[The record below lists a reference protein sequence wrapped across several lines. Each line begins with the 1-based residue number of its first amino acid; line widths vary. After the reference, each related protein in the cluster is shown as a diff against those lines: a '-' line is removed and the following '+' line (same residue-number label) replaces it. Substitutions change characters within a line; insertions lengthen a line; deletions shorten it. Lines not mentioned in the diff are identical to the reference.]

1 MNLTKIISIVLFV
14 ISCALAFYLYNSIH
28 TTILEKERIAS
39 TEKQITDKLMIIREA
54 EKVYLEQNGKY
65 TASWDTLI
73 SFIENGRVPITVRTE
88 TIIPLRYGVDS
99 VKVDIDTIGF
109 VSAKDKIF
117 RKTYTINCAADGIF
131 LGFGAQENEQ
141 VVKGAIS
148 YKLKRDGSE
157 RTVEYKF
164 IDNGT
169 VSSTA
174 KINSGSQIK
183 KGAFLI
189 TFWNYQFNPE
199 IDVRTL
205 SKVPGSGGKDFE
217 IFTGKLDRNGV
228 MVNVIHVIDPAP
240 INPNRSA
247 KNDPENRNRL
257 PLQFGSRSDVSTV
270 GNWE

>member
-1 MNLTKIISIVLFV
+1 MNLTRIISIVLLV
-14 ISCALAFYLYNSIH
+14 ISCGLAYYLYDSIH
-28 TTILEKERIAS
+28 TTILEREKIAS
-39 TEKQITDKLMIIREA
+39 TEKQVTDKLMIIREA

-65 TASWDTLI
+65 TSSWDTLI
-73 SFIENGRVPITVRTE
+73 SFIENGKVPITVRTE

-99 VKVDIDTIGF
+99 VKVDIDTLGF
-109 VSAKDKIF
+109 ISARDKIF
-117 RKTYTINCAADGIF
+117 RKTYTINSAADGIF
-131 LGFGAQENEQ
+131 LGFGAQENEK

-157 RTVEYKF
+157 RVEDYKF

-169 VSSTA
+169 ISSLA
-174 KINSGSQIK
+174 KINNGDVIK
-183 KGAFLI
+183 KGTFLI

-205 SKVPGSGGKDFE
+205 STVPGSGKEFG
-217 IFTGKLDRNGV
+217 IFTGKVDRNGV

-240 INPNRSA
+240 INPNRKA
-247 KNDPENRNRL
+247 TNDPENRNRL
-257 PLQFGSRSDVSTV
+257 PLQFGSKNDVSTV